1 MTLDYRWD
9 TAMKLWVVVDTRTNQ
24 TLSTHWTADEALNF
38 IMRFEVERDQ
48 AA

>member
-9 TAMKLWVVVDTRTNQ
+9 TAMKLWIVVETHTNQ
-24 TLSTHWTADEALNF
+24 TLSTHWTASEALNF
-38 IMRFEVERDQ
+38 IIRFEVERDQ